1 MKGTIFLVLA
11 VLLLGV
17 SIAGCTSAG
26 QDPNV
31 APTAT
36 ETPSPEPTAT
46 ENASEEPSAEIPAM
60 NETAP
65 EEESTPLPVET
76 SVQSTNAP
84 VAAVTVAPSTLTPE
98 EKEFSE
104 WITRSSNLLIPS
116 IDHAVAISNTPY
128 DKLNV
133 TELSESSSYLGGMA
147 TYYFDELEHMD
158 YPKKFTSVR
167 NQYRTFLHKTK
178 EGAGYLVMAAE
189 AADDH
194 DRSLFSGYRSP
205 ACIVLEEAENYHKL
219 ALQYLEE
226 KSASDV

>member
-1 MKGTIFLVLA
+1 MKGIVFLVFA

-17 SIAGCTSAG
+17 SIAGCTSTG
-26 QDPNV
+26 QDSDVV
-31 APTAT
+31 AAATPTPEFTAT
-36 ETPSPEPTAT
+36 VT
-46 ENASEEPSAEIPAM
+46 ASEDTAAEIPVA

-65 EEESTPLPVET
+65 EQVSLPEPAKTPVPLVTDPIAVIT
-76 SVQSTNAP
+76 
-84 VAAVTVAPSTLTPE
+84 AAQSTLTPE

-104 WITRSSNLLIPS
+104 WITLTSNLLIPS
-116 IDHAVAISNTPY
+116 IDHSVSISNTPY
-128 DKLNV
+128 YELNT
-133 TELSESSSYLGGMA
+133 TELAESSSYLGGMA

-167 NQYRTFLHKTK
+167 NQYRTFLFKTK

-194 DRSLFSGYRSP
+194 DRALFGGYRGP
-205 ACIVLEEAENYHKL
+205 ASVVLEEAKNYQKL

-226 KSASDV
+226 KSASSA